1 MTVTSK
7 VLMEKKEGVDIREV
21 LVLMDLRGRL
31 EMLALRDQ
39 EEDKVCQGGR
49 VYVENLVNRVIKES
63 LGIQAHRDR
72 EEGKDHQELLDKK
85 AYRVLRGILGFQG
98 QMVQQEKLDQEE

>member
-1 MTVTSK
+1 MIVTSK

-39 EEDKVCQGGR
+39 EEDKVCQDGR
-49 VYVENLVNRVIKES
+49 VYVENPVNRVIKES
-63 LGIQAHRDR
+63 LGIQARRDR
-72 EEGKDHQELLDKK
+72 EESKDHQELLDKK
-85 AYRVLRGILGFQG
+85 AYRVLRGILGLQG
-98 QMVQQEKLDQEE
+98 QMVQKEKLDHEE